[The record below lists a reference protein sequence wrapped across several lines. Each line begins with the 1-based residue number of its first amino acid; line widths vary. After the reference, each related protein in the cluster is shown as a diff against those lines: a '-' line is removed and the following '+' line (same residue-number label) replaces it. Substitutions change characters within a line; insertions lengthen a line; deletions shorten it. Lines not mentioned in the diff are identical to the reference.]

1 MYHTLVIHGQL
12 WTIHV
17 YLMHYCC
24 VATPLL
30 TCIQLITFTNMVVGT
45 AYNYNCFN
53 VMNSFT
59 NFNFDFHFVLA
70 CFGGNL
76 IIGCM
81 LMHFFRGNTLHN
93 KCKNCDNYNVTK
105 HFVFKIMNICYVNMY
120 IHWK

>member
-1 MYHTLVIHGQL
+1 MMTNYVPYIVTLLVIHGQL

-17 YLMHYCC
+17 YLMRYCC

-76 IIGCM
+76 IICCM
-81 LMHFFRGNTLHN
+81 LMHFLEEILCRINARI
-93 KCKNCDNYNVTK
+93 VII
-105 HFVFKIMNICYVNMY
+105 IM
-120 IHWK
+120 